1 MAFQTFFPFIPAGS
15 DWASW
20 NGNLVMFF
28 SEELIPYTINEN
40 DWKFVAKNVSQLPTF
55 NVYPVPDPDL
65 YANWQDWASEFTL
78 IINGPSN

>member
-15 DWASW
+15 DWQSW

-28 SEELIPYTINEN
+28 SEELIPYTTNELE
-40 DWKFVAKNVSQLPTF
+40 WKFVAKNVSQLPTF
-55 NVYPVPDPDL
+55 MSYPVPDPDL

-78 IINGPSN
+78 IINGPSS

>member
-1 MAFQTFFPFIPAGS
+1 MAFQTFFPFIPEGS
-15 DWASW
+15 DWPTW

-28 SEELIPYTINEN
+28 SEEPIPYTIDEN

-55 NVYPVPDPDL
+55 IVYPVPDPDL

-78 IINGPSN
+78 IINGPSR

>member
-15 DWASW
+15 DWQTW

-28 SEELIPYTINEN
+28 SEELIPYVIDEKE
-40 DWKFVAKNVSQLPTF
+40 WKFVAKNVSQLPTF
-55 NVYPVPDPDL
+55 IVYPVPDPEL
-65 YANWQDWASEFTL
+65 YQNWQDWANEFTL

>member
-15 DWASW
+15 DWQTW

-28 SEELIPYTINEN
+28 SEELIPYVTDEKE
-40 DWKFVAKNVSQLPTF
+40 WKFVAKNISQLPTF
-55 NVYPVPDPDL
+55 IVYPVPDPEL

-78 IINGPSN
+78 IINGPSS